1 MLLKNN
7 KFIAMAGRYGKQ
19 GPTHPTTEQKP
30 TDPQRHLKPTHEKNI
45 LRQKLTEMFPT
56 KKQTKYGI
64 TSNNLAKLRFNSVQ
78 NSLKSQIKSY
88 TRKGYSGKKRRN
100 LRTEVAGI
108 IQKQRNLQTSYNAV
122 LKEQAREKT
131 PRVATKAE
139 TVVYMPS
146 PVNPPPNPV
155 KPGITVNPV
164 YSQLKKPESADFYAA
179 FGNVRSI
186 TDNRGQP
193 KENTSKTPPQLP
205 PRPQPPP
212 PPLPPRPQT
221 TTRQKENVAMMTVKR
236 GEPKVNEPPKVNK
249 PSVFN
254 ISKKTMQNATKEP
267 EMMTVVRRTALPTST
282 PIGEQVIYT
291 STGKPT
297 GPPVVPYVINQL
309 YAKVNLTKKKKAAN
323 RKQQQQQENNNSD
336 SDFEEIPPQRQRPT
350 ITVRGK
356 NGK

>member
-221 TTRQKENVAMMTVKR
+221 TTRQNENVAMMTVRR
-236 GEPKVNEPPKVNK
+236 GQPKENTSNTPPPRPPKTPLPKTAIFRQGNK
-249 PSVFN
+249 
-254 ISKKTMQNATKEP
+254 T
-267 EMMTVVRRTALPTST
+267 
-282 PIGEQVIYT
+282 Y
-291 STGKPT
+291 
-297 GPPVVPYVINQL
+297 VVPVNQTGGT
-309 YAKVNLTKKKKAAN
+309 TKKDKRKTKKAL
-323 RKQQQQQENNNSD
+323 RT
-336 SDFEEIPPQRQRPT
+336 IPKSKRRN
-350 ITVRGK
+350 ITRH
-356 NGK
+356 